1 MRFLH
6 QGWLI
11 WKIKISGKQVKLIT
25 WACSQTKKNQSSLYI
40 IKIFQMNNLEVFAA
54 IACNDKN
61 ATRIG
66 LKKIQRFIQHGI
78 TSQQMQNASYPET
91 MTKAMKLYENING
104 TSKKTNYELVNYYDL
119 EWYTSSSPQVVC
131 PKCNGHFTLTSK
143 SIIRKHSCSFY
154 QAKGPPCRLSK
165 KKTLNA
171 PPSQYSAV

>member
-1 MRFLH
+1 
-6 QGWLI
+6 
-11 WKIKISGKQVKLIT
+11 
-25 WACSQTKKNQSSLYI
+25 
-40 IKIFQMNNLEVFAA
+40 MNNLEVFAA

-78 TSQQMQNASYPET
+78 TSQQMQNASYPEA

-104 TSKKTNYELVNYYDL
+104 TLKKTNYELVNYYDIQ
-119 EWYTSSSPQVVC
+119 WYTSSSPQVVC
-131 PKCNGHFTLTSK
+131 PKCNGYFTLTSK